1 VFQGLKDWLER
12 RAALGEIQ
20 VREKIGRDFKP
31 FFLEQVE
38 IAYEAFDR
46 GAHQQAYEIW
56 TKTRLR
62 FPALSV
68 TTKRGLN
75 LLLELGRYDEA
86 EALMREGRRRYR
98 ANAGSF
104 SADQPAFLSAGSAR
118 IAYQRGDVQEAID
131 LCTILR
137 RKFPH
142 VAEGYTVAAAC
153 LFGLNRQDDA
163 EAVIAQGLTKAP
175 GDFEMHKQY
184 ARNAMWRRDWPE
196 ALRRWKVMS
205 DQFRDQWL
213 GPLGVAQCLREMGR
227 FAEAEEILGGACET
241 FYKSDWLFAEAADL
255 ATAKGDLE
263 EAVRRWER
271 VLTRFPG
278 LIVAYP
284 RAAETMNKIGRIAQA
299 DELLTFAV
307 NRFQSDIYVHLEY
320 ARNAHR
326 REDWGVA
333 ADRWGLVCER
343 FPNCEEAR
351 QRQVEALAAAKRQ
364 ASDCDEKATDVA
376 PTPTSGSTLR

>member
-1 VFQGLKDWLER
+1 MLREI
-12 RAALGEIQ
+12 RAA
-20 VREKIGRDFKP
+20 EKISRDFKS

-38 IAYEAFDR
+38 VAYEAYDR
-46 GAHQQAYEIW
+46 GAHEQAYDIW
-56 TKTRLR
+56 TKIRLR

-86 EALMREGRRRYR
+86 EALMREGRGRYR
-98 ANAGSF
+98 ANAASF
-104 SADQPAFLSAGSAR
+104 SADQAAFLEAGLAR
-118 IAYQRGDVQEAID
+118 IACQRGNLKEAID
-131 LCTILR
+131 LCGALR

-153 LFGLNRQDDA
+153 LVGLNREDEA

-196 ALRRWKVMS
+196 ALRRWEIMS
-205 DQFRDQWL
+205 DQFKDQWL
-213 GPLGVAQCLREMGR
+213 GPLGVAQCLREMEQ
-227 FAEAEEILGGACET
+227 FEEAEEILGSACET
-241 FYKSDWLFAEAADL
+241 FYKSDWLFAESADL
-255 ATAKGDLE
+255 ATARGDLD

-284 RAAETMNKIGRIAQA
+284 RAAEAMNKIGRTAQA

-307 NRFQSDIYVHLEY
+307 NRFQSDLYVHLEY

-326 REDWGVA
+326 LEDRVIA
-333 ADRWGLVCER
+333 ADRWRLVCER
-343 FPNCEEAR
+343 FSTCEEAR
-351 QRQVEALAAAKRQ
+351 QRHVDALAAAGRK
-364 ASDCDEKATDVA
+364 ASHYGKPIDA
-376 PTPTSGSTLR
+376 TPTSSSGSTLR